1 MTYET
6 LKAQATDWDTYELEA
21 YYNSE
26 KRLAALGVSLPP
38 EMRVLEMVSGWPR
51 LVVEALVE
59 RLTVEG
65 FHLATDE
72 AFAATAWHWW
82 QANNM
87 DVNSILLHTEA
98 LVQGIGFAIVGPGE
112 QESIPR
118 ITIHTRREMRVSF
131 NAIGRVGEA
140 LRHYRAED
148 GSEWFAYYEPGFT
161 TYYGQSSQTN
171 NFLQAGRIATGLSRV
186 PVVPFINR
194 GRIYERHGQSEMR
207 DVMSLSDACSRSLTN
222 LQVAQ
227 ELVSMPG
234 RYLLGAEPGSFVD
247 ADGKPQTQFEVYIGR
262 LLLGPQGATAGQF
275 PGAQLDQIINTVKL
289 YAQKVASITGLPN
302 SYLGISTD
310 NPASA
315 EAINASADRHVK
327 KAEQKQVMFGDAH
340 EEVMRIGSEL
350 VTGVVDD
357 NMIALEARWRNA
369 ATPTLQSTAQA
380 VVQLVQQDII
390 PAVVARD
397 MVGLTPEQKRM
408 STIAEAEQAGLGTSL
423 REVVGL

>member
-1 MTYET
+1 MSFDS
-6 LKAQATDWDTYELEA
+6 LRAQTVPWDTWELEA
-21 YYNSE
+21 YYNGV
-26 KRLAALGVSLPP
+26 KRLAALGVSIPP
-38 EMRVLEMVSGWPR
+38 EMRVLEMVAGWPR

-65 FHLATDE
+65 FHLATNE
-72 AFAATAWHWW
+72 AFAAEASLWW

-87 DVNSILLHTEA
+87 DVNSILAHTEA
-98 LVQGIGFAIVGPGE
+98 LVQGQAFGIVGPSEEGD
-112 QESIPR
+112 IPR
-118 ITIHTRREMRVSF
+118 ITVHPRREVRVSF
-131 NAIGRVGEA
+131 NSIGRVSEA
-140 LRHYRAED
+140 MRKYRAED
-148 GSEWFAYYEPGFT
+148 GSEWYAFYEPGYT
-161 TYYGQSSQTN
+161 TYYGQGWGDDRW
-171 NFLQAGRIATGLSRV
+171 LRAGRIPTGISRV
-186 PVVPFINR
+186 PVVPFTNR
-194 GRIYERHGQSEMR
+194 GRIDERYGQSEMR
-207 DVMSLSDACSRSLTN
+207 DVMDLTDACSRSLTN

-247 ADGKPQTQFEVYIGR
+247 GEGKPKTQFEVYIGR
-262 LLLGPQGATAGQF
+262 LLLGPAGASAGQF

-289 YAQKVASITGLPN
+289 YAQMVASMTGLPN

-327 KAEQKQVMFGDAH
+327 KAEQKQVMFGDSH
-340 EEVMRIGSEL
+340 EELMRIGYEF
-350 VTGVVDD
+350 VHGTPD
-357 NMIALEARWRNA
+357 NGLIALETRWRNA

-380 VVQLVQQDII
+380 VVQLVNADIV
-390 PAVVARD
+390 PPSVARE

-408 STIAEAEQAGLGTSL
+408 SELADANADITSRF